1 MRKTA
6 WAICCALFVATTSAP
21 QKAPNFSGT
30 FALASLKGEHVAKTL
45 PKILLEVVQDGDS
58 LEIVESFG

>member
-6 WAICCALFVATTSAP
+6 WVICCAWFVATTSAL

-45 PKILLEVVQDGDS
+45 PKILLRVAQDGDS